1 MCLCAPG
8 GFLERSEKE
17 TTLGQLHPKKLSKS
31 NGGHK
36 TLQAKVKFSADQD
49 NSSQHFK
56 HEMAD
61 YTLKTLCFVLDVL
74 MGSK

>member
-1 MCLCAPG
+1 MSLCS
-8 GFLERSEKE
+8 RRI
-17 TTLGQLHPKKLSKS
+17 LHPKKLSKS

-56 HEMAD
+56 HELAD
-61 YTLKTLCFVLDVL
+61 YTLKHCVLYTGRFNGKQVNFFVIQYR
-74 MGSK
+74 

>member
-8 GFLERSEKE
+8 GFSERLEKE

-36 TLQAKVKFSADQD
+36 TLQAKVKFSAYQD

-56 HEMAD
+56 HELAD
-61 YTLKTLCFVLDVL
+61 YTLKTLSFVYWTF
-74 MGSK
+74 